1 MKIIKHIRVPL
12 TVVSVIAATVL
23 MSAAATASS
32 VKAAA
37 PTATTLAAS
46 NVTSTTATLNG
57 TVNPGGL
64 ATTAWFQWSPPD
76 GDSNTV
82 QGIGS
87 GTAAVAMHANI
98 TGLMPSTAYS
108 FHVYAWNSKGQ
119 KNGTTLSFTTPAAVG
134 PTPTPTPT
142 VTPTPTPT
150 PTSGVTQIPV
160 LCFHGI
166 GTPSSVVDSVDYYNT
181 TLANFKAEMA
191 WLASNGYQTITPQ
204 QYTAWLAG
212 QAVTL
217 PAKPVLI
224 TFDDA
229 FPNDTQATPVLQ
241 QYGFHAVMF
250 VVTGYANGDYSS
262 FGTAYAPWSTIETMA
277 SQGWM
282 IQLHAGECGHAF
294 MPYAPAS
301 CLAGLDQSLMTADD
315 YEYYIWNFGQT
326 DAQYE
331 ARVTAETT
339 AGLAEIQQK
348 LGYPAGWQSTVFA
361 APFGAWGNGDDPWL
375 ISYWDSIFSVV
386 FVQYIAASDQ
396 ATASADHVRYRLEL
410 GYGAQSASYLAA
422 NISNAAFTRA
432 GAGSGATTG
441 SAQNAINVAS

>member
-1 MKIIKHIRVPL
+1 MKKLVRRIRAPL
-12 TVVSVIAATVL
+12 TIVTVIALAGFL
-23 MSAAATASS
+23 STAKMADA
-32 VKAAA
+32 VTTAA

-57 TVNPGGL
+57 SVNPGGL
-64 ATTAWFQWSPPD
+64 ATTTWFQWNPPD
-76 GDSNTV
+76 GDTNTV
-82 QGIGS
+82 MGTDS
-87 GTAAVAMHANI
+87 GTTAVALQASI

-108 FHVYAWNSKGQ
+108 FQVYAWNSKGQ
-119 KNGTTLSFTTPAAVG
+119 KNGKTLSFTTPAAAG
-134 PTPTPTPT
+134 
-142 VTPTPTPT
+142 PT

-250 VVTGYANGDYSS
+250 VVTGYANGDYAS

-277 SQGWM
+277 SQGWI

-331 ARVTAETT
+331 ARVAAETT

-361 APFGAWGNGDDPWL
+361 APFGAWGNGDNPWL

-386 FVQYIAASDQ
+386 FVQYIAPADQ
-396 ATASADHVRYRLEL
+396 VTAHADHVRYRLEL
-410 GYGAQSASYLAA
+410 GYGAQTASYLAA
-422 NISNAAFTRA
+422 NISNAAFTLA
-432 GAGSGATTG
+432 GAGGGATTG
-441 SAQNAINVAS
+441 AIQNAVNAAS